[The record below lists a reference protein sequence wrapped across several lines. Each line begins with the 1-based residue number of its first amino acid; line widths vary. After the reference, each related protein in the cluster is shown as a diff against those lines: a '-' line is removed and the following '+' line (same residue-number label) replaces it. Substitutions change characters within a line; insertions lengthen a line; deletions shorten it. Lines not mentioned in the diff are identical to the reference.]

1 MLLKDYNSLLKLSKI
16 KEIKGRSISAEING
30 EKYEIGS
37 SAQLNKNNSIN

>member
-1 MLLKDYNSLLKLSKI
+1 MPG

-37 SAQLNKNNSIN
+37 SQLNNNTAKRK